1 MGLNLLKRGLTKM
14 KFDLNELN
22 PGVFFSFDEYE
33 GEDGGGVT
41 IRLANG
47 KILDEINKACI
58 KKKVEFRR
66 GQRHEVIIDNDEL
79 RSKMLWEYVI
89 IDWKGLYDQDG
100 KEIPCTKENKIM
112 LMQGSVKFS
121 SFIGNC
127 VEKLT
132 EETEAY
138 EGNLEKN

>member
-1 MGLNLLKRGLTKM
+1 M

-22 PGVFFSFDEYE
+22 PGVFFSFDEN
-33 GEDGGGVT
+33 EDGEGGVT

-47 KILDEINKACI
+47 KTLDEINKACI

>member
-1 MGLNLLKRGLTKM
+1 M
-14 KFDLNELN
+14 KFDLAELN
-22 PGVFFSFDEYE
+22 PGVFFSFDEN
-33 GEDGGGVT
+33 EDGEGGVT

-47 KILDEINKACI
+47 KTLDEINKACI

-100 KEIPCTKENKIM
+100 KEIPCTKENKVM

-132 EETEAY
+132 EETEAD

>member
-1 MGLNLLKRGLTKM
+1 M

-22 PGVFFSFDEYE
+22 PGAFFSFDEYE

-47 KILDEINKACI
+47 KTLDEINKACI

-100 KEIPCTKENKIM
+100 KEIPCTKENKVM

>member
-1 MGLNLLKRGLTKM
+1 M
-14 KFDLNELN
+14 KFDLTELN
-22 PGVFFSFDEYE
+22 PGVFFSFDEN
-33 GEDGGGVT
+33 EDGEGGVT

-100 KEIPCTKENKIM
+100 KEIACTKENKVM

>member
-1 MGLNLLKRGLTKM
+1 M
-14 KFDLNELN
+14 KFDLTELN
-22 PGVFFSFDEYE
+22 PGAFFSFDEYE

>member
-1 MGLNLLKRGLTKM
+1 MGLNLLKRGLIKM
-14 KFDLNELN
+14 KFDLTELN
-22 PGVFFSFDEYE
+22 PGVFFSFDEN
-33 GEDGGGVT
+33 EDGAGGVT

-100 KEIPCTKENKIM
+100 KEIPCTKENKVM

>member
-1 MGLNLLKRGLTKM
+1 M
-14 KFDLNELN
+14 KFDLAELN
-22 PGVFFSFDEYE
+22 PGVFFSFDEN
-33 GEDGGGVT
+33 EDGEGGVT

-47 KILDEINKACI
+47 KTLDEINKACI

-100 KEIPCTKENKIM
+100 KEIPCTKENKVM